1 MLPAELI
8 AWNSTAVA
16 YPREKTIARLFE
28 EQVGRTP
35 EAVAVVSGDQ
45 RLTYRELDA
54 RANRLARYLQDSGV
68 GPETLVGMAIE
79 RSHEMLIALLAI
91 LKAGG
96 AYLPLD
102 PDYPSARI
110 ALVVEDAQAPLL
122 LTTERMR
129 GRLPAIAARIISV
142 DREAEAISS
151 RSPAPVASSASG
163 SNLAYVIYTSGSTGK
178 PKGVMVENRN
188 VINFFVGMD
197 RAIGP
202 EPGVWLAVTS
212 ISFDIS
218 VLELLWTLTR
228 GFEVVIHGDDGVD
241 TIPAE
246 MVRHRVTH
254 FQSTPSLARM
264 LFSDPRSLTALG
276 SLKKFFL
283 GGEALP
289 ASLVSSLRQVVRGQI
304 HNMYGPTETTIWS
317 TTYEVRELRTTIP
330 VGRPIA
336 NTQVYVL
343 DAQRQPMAVGEAGE
357 LFIGGDGVVRGY
369 WNRAELTSE
378 RFIPDPFRSGGRLY
392 RTGDIARFLP
402 DGNLDFLGRSDLQVK
417 IRGHRI
423 ELGEIEA
430 VLEQQP
436 AVRQAVVVAD
446 EDPLGGKT
454 LAAYVVAKAGESV
467 TATGLRSALGAKLPE
482 YMVPSHFVFLESFPL
497 TANGKI
503 DRNALPGFSVQL
515 ASAKSAEEA
524 PRGEI
529 EQTLAQIWAEVLG
542 VERVGRNDN
551 FFDLGGHSLSAFQI
565 ALKVQQAWNMDFPLN
580 TFLDAPVLAAQA
592 QRLEEKLL
600 AGADQS
606 ELERLVEEIEQMP
619 EKGTQLSPKAV

>member
-1 MLPAELI
+1 MPAELI
-8 AWNSTAVA
+8 AWNSTALA

-28 EQVGRTP
+28 EQVGLTP
-35 EAVAVVSGDQ
+35 EAVAGVSGDQ
-45 RLTYRELDA
+45 QLTYRELDA
-54 RANRLARYLQDSGV
+54 RSNRLARYLQDSGV
-68 GPETLVGMAIE
+68 GPEILVGVAIE
-79 RSHEMLIALLAI
+79 RSHEMLIAMLAI

-110 ALVVEDAQAPLL
+110 ALVLEDAQAPLL

-129 GRLPAIAARIISV
+129 GRLPAVAARIISV
-142 DREAEAISS
+142 DGEAEAISS
-151 RSPAPVASSASG
+151 RNPSPVASSANG
-163 SNLAYVIYTSGSTGK
+163 GHLAYVIYTSGSTGK

-283 GGEALP
+283 GCETLP

-317 TTYEVRELRTTIP
+317 TTYEVR
-330 VGRPIA
+330 
-336 NTQVYVL
+336 
-343 DAQRQPMAVGEAGE
+343 
-357 LFIGGDGVVRGY
+357 
-369 WNRAELTSE
+369 
-378 RFIPDPFRSGGRLY
+378 
-392 RTGDIARFLP
+392 
-402 DGNLDFLGRSDLQVK
+402 
-417 IRGHRI
+417 
-423 ELGEIEA
+423 
-430 VLEQQP
+430 
-436 AVRQAVVVAD
+436 
-446 EDPLGGKT
+446 
-454 LAAYVVAKAGESV
+454 
-467 TATGLRSALGAKLPE
+467 
-482 YMVPSHFVFLESFPL
+482 
-497 TANGKI
+497 
-503 DRNALPGFSVQL
+503 
-515 ASAKSAEEA
+515 
-524 PRGEI
+524 
-529 EQTLAQIWAEVLG
+529 
-542 VERVGRNDN
+542 
-551 FFDLGGHSLSAFQI
+551 
-565 ALKVQQAWNMDFPLN
+565 
-580 TFLDAPVLAAQA
+580 
-592 QRLEEKLL
+592 
-600 AGADQS
+600 
-606 ELERLVEEIEQMP
+606 
-619 EKGTQLSPKAV
+619 

>member
-1 MLPAELI
+1 
-8 AWNSTAVA
+8 
-16 YPREKTIARLFE
+16 
-28 EQVGRTP
+28 
-35 EAVAVVSGDQ
+35 
-45 RLTYRELDA
+45 
-54 RANRLARYLQDSGV
+54 
-68 GPETLVGMAIE
+68 
-79 RSHEMLIALLAI
+79 
-91 LKAGG
+91 
-96 AYLPLD
+96 
-102 PDYPSARI
+102 
-110 ALVVEDAQAPLL
+110 
-122 LTTERMR
+122 
-129 GRLPAIAARIISV
+129 
-142 DREAEAISS
+142 
-151 RSPAPVASSASG
+151 
-163 SNLAYVIYTSGSTGK
+163 
-178 PKGVMVENRN
+178 
-188 VINFFVGMD
+188 
-197 RAIGP
+197 
-202 EPGVWLAVTS
+202 
-212 ISFDIS
+212 
-218 VLELLWTLTR
+218 
-228 GFEVVIHGDDGVD
+228 
-241 TIPAE
+241 
-246 MVRHRVTH
+246 
-254 FQSTPSLARM
+254 
-264 LFSDPRSLTALG
+264 
-276 SLKKFFL
+276 
-283 GGEALP
+283 
-289 ASLVSSLRQVVRGQI
+289 
-304 HNMYGPTETTIWS
+304 MYGPTETTIWS

-446 EDPLGGKT
+446 EDLLGGKT

-592 QRLEEKLL
+592 QRLEEQLL

-606 ELERLVEEIEQMP
+606 ELERLVEEIEQIP
-619 EKGTQLSPKAV
+619 EKGTQLSPKVV